1 MSDKT
6 VTETSVEFD
15 AKQLQATA
23 VLYRQNKKMVDA
35 ASGYDSI
42 DDAIAGLR
50 AAWEVLEVQEDK
62 GGRFTPAVELGFGS
76 HNAAQI
82 AESIMGLSQ
91 TVGAT
96 RKSFATLG
104 K

>member
-1 MSDKT
+1 MSGNT
-6 VTETSVEFD
+6 TTETSVEFG

-23 VLYRQNKKMVDA
+23 ALYRQNKKMVDA
-35 ASGYDSI
+35 CSGYDSI
-42 DDAIAGLR
+42 DDAIAGLQDTW
-50 AAWEVLEVQEDK
+50 ATLQVQADS